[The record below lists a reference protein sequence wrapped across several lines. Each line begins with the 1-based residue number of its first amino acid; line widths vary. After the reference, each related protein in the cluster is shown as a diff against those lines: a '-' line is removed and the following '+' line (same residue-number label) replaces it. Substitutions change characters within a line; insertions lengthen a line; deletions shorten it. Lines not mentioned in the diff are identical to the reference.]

1 MIPSFKFL
9 ITLFPAFLPLCSSE
23 ISILVAAT
31 SFTLEFQDFFLEKK
45 GKKRPSVSHADQI
58 NYQVLFVIF
67 LFFVLLFFFSIRE
80 FAAKIPRPFSVRYN
94 PYTQSVEVLDSKDQ
108 IMKLAN
114 DIRGDVSTLHDALS
128 KYE

>member
-1 MIPSFKFL
+1 MSKYR
-9 ITLFPAFLPLCSSE
+9 TLA
-23 ISILVAAT
+23 V
-31 SFTLEFQDFFLEKK
+31 
-45 GKKRPSVSHADQI
+45 KRAI
-58 NYQVLFVIF
+58 G
-67 LFFVLLFFFSIRE
+67 LLTFFFDVVMLAVFRE

-114 DIRGDVSTLHDALS
+114 DIRGDVITLHDALS

>member
-67 LFFVLLFFFSIRE
+67 LFFVLLFFFFYQGICSQNSQA
-80 FAAKIPRPFSVRYN
+80 FLGSLQP
-94 PYTQSVEVLDSKDQ
+94 
-108 IMKLAN
+108 
-114 DIRGDVSTLHDALS
+114 LHTVCGS
-128 KYE
+128 PGF